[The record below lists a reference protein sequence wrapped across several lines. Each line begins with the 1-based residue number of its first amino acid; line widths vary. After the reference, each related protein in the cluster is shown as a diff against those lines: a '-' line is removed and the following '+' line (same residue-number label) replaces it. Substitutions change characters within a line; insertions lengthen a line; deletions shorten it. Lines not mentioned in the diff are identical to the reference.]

1 MPPAPS
7 KPPLPTTSVPAQLG
21 FASGDK
27 GVALAGAVFPKR
39 SGVPAWLT
47 LIFKSMFALRS
58 LPAAPHCK
66 LELFPCICRGARC
79 FQPHKGAV
87 T

>member
-7 KPPLPTTSVPAQLG
+7 KPPLPTASVPAWRG
-21 FASGDK
+21 FASGNK
-27 GVALAGAVFPKR
+27 GVVLAGAVFPKR

-66 LELFPCICRGARC
+66 LELFPCIR
-79 FQPHKGAV
+79 
-87 T
+87 